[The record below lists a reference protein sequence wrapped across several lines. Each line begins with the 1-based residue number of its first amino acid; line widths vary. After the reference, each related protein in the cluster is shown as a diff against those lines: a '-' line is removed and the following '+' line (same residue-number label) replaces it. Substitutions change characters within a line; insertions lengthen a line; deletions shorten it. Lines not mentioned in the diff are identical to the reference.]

1 MATVVWTDYL
11 TQVLNVWVQ
20 CAFGNAFF
28 LKEVGEFFVGN
39 SGKGFNLGN
48 DWGAILCDDIDI
60 FARASKAKSRN
71 AFCEK
76 RVKGAMQCVTDSAST
91 IGLWASSTWSRSTPA
106 LLHCGLPSCLPP
118 LINIF
123 GQVCPSDCHWSY
135 RPRPRPVNWHWT
147 DSGGETRRQL
157 TSLTDFW
164 HNYFRCQCQAHASNM
179 YGENTIVLQFKSSKT
194 EFIWN
199 WQCEY
204 CSKYHR
210 DNRELWGSNESIK
223 VQQFN
228 PSYLVLRPP

>member
-1 MATVVWTDYL
+1 MT
-11 TQVLNVWVQ
+11 
-20 CAFGNAFF
+20 
-28 LKEVGEFFVGN
+28 
-39 SGKGFNLGN
+39 
-48 DWGAILCDDIDI
+48 
-60 FARASKAKSRN
+60 
-71 AFCEK
+71 EK
-76 RVKGAMQCVTDSAST
+76 RYYVMILIFLHGLPRQKVEMHFVKREWRVRCNVSQIVLQQLACGRHP
-91 IGLWASSTWSRSTPA
+91 LPSRSTPA

-164 HNYFRCQCQAHASNM
+164 HNFFRCQCPAHASNM

-194 EFIWN
+194 GCIWN

>member
-1 MATVVWTDYL
+1 MAANLKFILESISVGGSDNL
-11 TQVLNVWVQ
+11 VLYDPTGKLLAEWECILWEESEGFDAICHRYSFNNWP
-20 CAFGNAFF
+20 
-28 LKEVGEFFVGN
+28 VGVIQ
-39 SGKGFNLGN
+39 LLQ
-48 DWGAILCDDIDI
+48 ILSC
-60 FARASKAKSRN
+60 
-71 AFCEK
+71 
-76 RVKGAMQCVTDSAST
+76 
-91 IGLWASSTWSRSTPA
+91 
-106 LLHCGLPSCLPP
+106 PSCLPP

-164 HNYFRCQCQAHASNM
+164 HNFFRCQCPAHASNM

>member
-1 MATVVWTDYL
+1 MIKI
-11 TQVLNVWVQ
+11 
-20 CAFGNAFF
+20 F
-28 LKEVGEFFVGN
+28 L
-39 SGKGFNLGN
+39 
-48 DWGAILCDDIDI
+48 
-60 FARASKAKSRN
+60 
-71 AFCEK
+71 
-76 RVKGAMQCVTDSAST
+76 Q
-91 IGLWASSTWSRSTPA
+91 
-106 LLHCGLPSCLPP
+106 GLPRQKVKMHFVKREWRVRCNVSQIVLQQLACGRHPVALDLHHQHIVHCIAVMSRPPP

-164 HNYFRCQCQAHASNM
+164 HNFFRCQCPAHASNM

-194 EFIWN
+194 GCIWN